1 MSSTPKW
8 YCRNKSTPPLQTF
21 TEITKLGKELRRVT
35 YRIAVDV
42 KVDVFDEHNTLLEE
56 VERVCELYWNLKDE
70 SQNKDIHSL
79 NKKIKRSP
87 YNALLLQK
95 YNMLAEINDRRFCQL
110 MFVLKQTVT
119 QLLRKSKQSDMWLS
133 WALQIS
139 CLYNKWCRRDRLK
152 DADNIDGVCKE
163 VDGAPSQAGEKKG
176 PQTGEDGGT
185 GEANAAEC
193 NANICSNMYPA
204 LLLPPKTIDF
214 AYVLQHASQMRI
226 EQNSLDLLFGLFNMS
241 EQEQAEAAAAA
252 AGTSSGAMLAAVP
265 APNASDLTAP
275 AGTTA
280 GENCE
285 STASSL
291 EILRILTFNMHGDN
305 EFHCYNNGDNV
316 GWDGGREKSNC
327 RKYVEHFLQRERA
340 YLSQLIAKANDY
352 CPSIFGKSCTRA
364 ELSEFVMRGMR
375 LIWPNVGLILD
386 HIILWWIDTPLACY
400 PLTHVETMRN
410 WLKNHTE
417 KDIPEPVYS
426 TLRGVAESL
435 TNFVANNIWDQ
446 LFRYTLLS
454 TNCKPATMER
464 ALRLYRAVDQEEHLG
479 TYTGGFWDLVF
490 KNLIDLSNSYFPNC
504 ELQMQISSLPV
515 AEQIPILH
523 RIDHSVHSMRLW
535 VKEQAKQ
542 LCCEWQMDRF
552 FRILE
557 HDVRVCL
564 AGFSSHKLPKLT
576 ADLTDILMLVNVA
589 LRAKL
594 ILEIN
599 VNIDQLKKTNEECVQ
614 VLSEV
619 CRILSLANF
628 KLAFPPASHWQQR
641 VFDEDVKSDYVDYV
655 LDQIFLPAIK
665 ATKDLVILKLILKI
679 ICEAWLDYI
688 YMKRIKFS
696 VNGAVQLLG
705 DFDCVREWILAC
717 SLLDTEQLE
726 KLSNHEVLRMCK
738 GVGKILLRKPEDVI
752 SIIQSPKFEY
762 DRKAVGAD
770 AAAQETQLPSEMFVS
785 NQKNW
790 LQLRASKGNIFS
802 WCCGDSA
809 V

>member
-8 YCRNKSTPPLQTF
+8 YCRNKSTPPIQTF
-21 TEITKLGKELRRVT
+21 TKITKLGQELRRVT
-35 YRIAVDV
+35 YRIAVDI

-56 VERVCELYWNLKDE
+56 VENVCELYWNLKDE
-70 SQNKDIHSL
+70 SQNKDILSL

-95 YNMLAEINDRRFCQL
+95 YNTLMDINDRRFCQL
-110 MFVLKQTVT
+110 MFVLKKTVT
-119 QLLRKSKQSDMWLS
+119 QLLRKSSQSDMWLR
-133 WALQIS
+133 WALKITS
-139 CLYNKWCRRDRLK
+139 IYNKWCRREK
-152 DADNIDGVCKE
+152 SK
-163 VDGAPSQAGEKKG
+163 GAVELESLSKNPESLSA
-176 PQTGEDGGT
+176 TGENKQK
-185 GEANAAEC
+185 ENNAKNEIVGLGDSNTEW

-204 LLLPPKTIDF
+204 LLLPQKLIDF
-214 AYVLQHASQMRI
+214 SCVLQHASQTRI
-226 EQNSLDLLFGLFNMS
+226 EQNSFDLLFGLFNIS
-241 EQEQAEAAAAA
+241 EEEQAEAAVVAAR
-252 AGTSSGAMLAAVP
+252 TSCGPTAVS
-265 APNASDLTAP
+265 NTTVLTANMP
-275 AGTTA
+275 VE
-280 GENCE
+280 ENYE

-291 EILRILTFNMHGDN
+291 EILRILTLNTHLDN
-305 EFHCYNNGDNV
+305 EFNSYNYAEDFGM
-316 GWDGGREKSNC
+316 EKSNC
-327 RKYVEHFLQRERA
+327 RKYAEHFLQRERA
-340 YLSQLIAKANDY
+340 YLTQLIAKAYDY
-352 CPSIFGKSCTRA
+352 CPSIFGKSCSRE
-364 ELSEFVMRGMR
+364 ELCDFVMRGMR
-375 LIWPNVGLILD
+375 LTWSNVSLILD

-417 KDIPEPVYS
+417 KDLPEPVYS
-426 TLRGVAESL
+426 TLHGVAESL
-435 TNFVANNIWDQ
+435 TNFVSNNMWDQ

-454 TNCKPATMER
+454 TNCQPNTMQR
-464 ALRLYRAVDQEEHLG
+464 ALQLYRPVGQEEHMG
-479 TYTGGFWDLVF
+479 TYTGGFWELVF
-490 KNLIDLSNSYFPNC
+490 KNLIEFSNSYFPIS
-504 ELQMQISSLPV
+504 EAHIQISTLPV

-552 FRILE
+552 FRIME

-564 AGFSSHKLPKLT
+564 AGFAAHKLPKLT

-594 ILEIN
+594 ILE
-599 VNIDQLKKTNEECVQ
+599 VNINIDKLENTNEECVQ
-614 VLSEV
+614 IMSEV
-619 CRILSLANF
+619 CRILSLAYF
-628 KLAFPPASHWQQR
+628 KLAFPPPSHWQLR
-641 VFDEDVKSDYVDYV
+641 VYDEAVKSDYVDYV

-665 ATKDLVILKLILKI
+665 ATKDLVILKLIMKI

-696 VNGAVQLLG
+696 VNGAVQLLS
-705 DFDCVREWILAC
+705 DFDCVREWIVKC
-717 SLLDTEQLE
+717 PLLDAMQLE

-752 SIIQSPKFEY
+752 SIVQSPKFPY
-762 DRKAVGAD
+762 DRKTVGAD

-802 WCCGDSA
+802 WCCSDSA

>member
-8 YCRNKSTPPLQTF
+8 YCRNKSTPPIQTF
-21 TEITKLGKELRRVT
+21 AEITKLGKELRRVT

-56 VERVCELYWNLKDE
+56 VEHVCELYWNLKNE
-70 SQNKDIHSL
+70 SRNQDIHSL

-95 YNMLAEINDRRFCQL
+95 YNVLMEINERRFCQL

-119 QLLRKSKQSDMWLS
+119 QLLRKSSQSDMWLN
-133 WALQIS
+133 WALQIAT
-139 CLYNKWCRRDRLK
+139 LHNKWNRRETLK
-152 DADNIDGVCKE
+152 DPNNCSEIFSKE
-163 VDGAPSQAGEKKG
+163 ASVTGGKKPSQPEVS
-176 PQTGEDGGT
+176 QETTGTTEW
-185 GEANAAEC
+185 
-193 NANICSNMYPA
+193 NANICSNMYPT
-204 LLLPPKTIDF
+204 LLLPQKPIDF
-214 AYVLQHASQMRI
+214 AYILQHASQMRT
-226 EQNSLDLLFGLFNMS
+226 EQNSLDLLFGLFNIS
-241 EQEQAEAAAAA
+241 EQEQAEAAATA
-252 AGTSSGAMLAAVP
+252 AGTSSGATLSAVATAMDLEVTASAAVG
-265 APNASDLTAP
+265 DT
-275 AGTTA
+275 
-280 GENCE
+280 CE

-291 EILRILTFNMHGDN
+291 EILRILTLNMHGDGEYIN
-305 EFHCYNNGDNV
+305 YNNSTDMDSGV
-316 GWDGGREKSNC
+316 RKEKSSC
-327 RKYVEHFLQRERA
+327 HKYAEHFLERERA
-340 YLSQLIAKANDY
+340 YLGQLIAKSYDY
-352 CPSIFGKSCTRA
+352 CPSVFGKACTRGD
-364 ELSEFVMRGMR
+364 LNEFVTRGIR
-375 LIWPNVGLILD
+375 ILWSNVGLILD

-410 WLKNHTE
+410 WLKHHTVE
-417 KDIPEPVYS
+417 DIPEPVYS

-435 TNFVANNIWDQ
+435 TNFVSVNVWDQ
-446 LFRYTLLS
+446 LFRYALLS
-454 TNCKPATMER
+454 TNCRPETMER
-464 ALRLYRAVDQEEHLG
+464 ALQLHRPVGQEEHLG
-479 TYTGGFWDLVF
+479 TYTGSFWVLVF
-490 KNLIDLSNSYFPNC
+490 QNLIELSNSYFPSS
-504 ELQMQISSLPV
+504 EAEMQISSLPV

-552 FRILE
+552 FRIME

-564 AGFSSHKLPKLT
+564 AGFGKHKLPKLT

-599 VNIDQLKKTNEECVQ
+599 ANIDKLKKTNEECVQ
-614 VLSEV
+614 IMSEV

-628 KLAFPPASHWQQR
+628 KLSFPPASHWQQR
-641 VFDEDVKSDYVDYV
+641 VFDEDVKNDYVDYV

-665 ATKDLVILKLILKI
+665 ATKDLVTLKLILKI

-696 VNGAVQLLG
+696 VNGAVQLLN

-717 SLLDTEQLE
+717 SQLNAEQLE

-752 SIIQSPKFEY
+752 SIIQTPKFNY
-762 DRKAVGAD
+762 DRKMVGAD

-790 LQLRASKGNIFS
+790 LQLRANKGNIFS
-802 WCCGDSA
+802 WCCSDSA

>member
-1 MSSTPKW
+1 
-8 YCRNKSTPPLQTF
+8 
-21 TEITKLGKELRRVT
+21 
-35 YRIAVDV
+35 
-42 KVDVFDEHNTLLEE
+42 
-56 VERVCELYWNLKDE
+56 
-70 SQNKDIHSL
+70 
-79 NKKIKRSP
+79 
-87 YNALLLQK
+87 
-95 YNMLAEINDRRFCQL
+95 MLVEINDRRFCQL
-110 MFVLKQTVT
+110 LFVLKQTVT
-119 QLLRKSKQSDMWLS
+119 QLLRKSSQSDMWLS
-133 WALQIS
+133 WALQITN
-139 CLYNKWCRRDRLK
+139 LYNKWCHRKKSK
-152 DADNIDGVCKE
+152 DIVN
-163 VDGAPSQAGEKKG
+163 VDDLSQ
-176 PQTGEDGGT
+176 
-185 GEANAAEC
+185 EANAATPTSKKRDRQSGETGADESSAEW
-193 NANICSNMYPA
+193 NANICSNMCPA
-204 LLLPPKTIDF
+204 LLLPQKPIDF
-214 AYVLQHASQMRI
+214 AHVLQHASQTRI
-226 EQNSLDLLFGLFNMS
+226 EQNSLDLLFGLFNLS

-252 AGTSSGAMLAAVP
+252 AGTSSGTMPAAA
-265 APNASDLTAP
+265 APSATTLTAT
-275 AGTTA
+275 ADVAA

-291 EILRILTFNMHGDN
+291 EILRILTLNMHGDN
-305 EFHCYNNGDNV
+305 DEFHSYSNDNKDV
-316 GWDGGREKSNC
+316 GSKGRMQKSNC
-327 RKYVEHFLQRERA
+327 RKYAEHFLQRERL
-340 YLSQLIAKANDY
+340 YLTQLIDKAYDY
-352 CPSIFGKSCTRA
+352 CPSIFGKSCTRE
-364 ELSEFVMRGMR
+364 ELGEFVMRGMR
-375 LIWPNVGLILD
+375 LMWSNVGLLLD

-410 WLKNHTE
+410 WLKNHTQE
-417 KDIPEPVYS
+417 DIPEPVYS

-435 TNFVANNIWDQ
+435 TNFVANNVWDQ

-454 TNCKPATMER
+454 TNCQPATMDR
-464 ALRLYRAVDQEEHLG
+464 ALQLYRPVGQDEHLG

-490 KNLIDLSNSYFPNC
+490 KNLIELSNSYFPSS
-504 ELQMQISSLPV
+504 EVQMQISTLPV

-564 AGFSSHKLPKLT
+564 AGFSTQKLPKLT

-594 ILEIN
+594 MLEIN
-599 VNIDQLKKTNEECVQ
+599 VNIDKLKKTNEECVQ
-614 VLSEV
+614 IMSEV

-641 VFDEDVKSDYVDYV
+641 VFDEDGKSDYVDYV

-696 VNGAVQLLG
+696 VNGAVQLLN

-717 SLLDTEQLE
+717 PLLDVTQLE